1 MLVNAQLNVQHL
13 IRRHASLCSDVAN
26 GDTEGWEGDIEDSV
40 DQGLSEPHGGAD
52 SADAHSN
59 RPAGMPGGQPEKQEA
74 SEASSAAELPS
85 HEASDPEHDSGL
97 EPAGAHQAEPSQQSI
112 KSLAAKLPKIDQQET
127 GLQLEHVADMATSS
141 VEKPGTPP
149 RLASPKSPQPAAS
162 AAGEEEGS
170 TKLPGSSPD
179 SADVMSTSAQPV
191 PEARPPKPSGELLTW
206 TPTNPRS

>member
-1 MLVNAQLNVQHL
+1 MLCFH
-13 IRRHASLCSDVAN
+13 CSDVAN
-26 GDTEGWEGDIEDSV
+26 GDTEGWEGDIEDSL
-40 DQGLSEPHGGAD
+40 DRGLSEPHGEAD

-85 HEASDPEHDSGL
+85 HEVSDPEHDSGL
-97 EPAGAHQAEPSQQSI
+97 GPAGAHQAKPSQQSI
-112 KSLAAKLPKIDQQET
+112 KGLAAGLHQTDQQET

-162 AAGEEEGS
+162 AAGEESGS
-170 TKLPGSSPD
+170 TTLPSSSPD
-179 SADVMSTSAQPV
+179 SADVKSASTQPV
-191 PEARPPKPSGELLTW
+191 PETLPPKSSGELLTW
-206 TPTNPRS
+206 TSANPRYLPFQQVVSREA